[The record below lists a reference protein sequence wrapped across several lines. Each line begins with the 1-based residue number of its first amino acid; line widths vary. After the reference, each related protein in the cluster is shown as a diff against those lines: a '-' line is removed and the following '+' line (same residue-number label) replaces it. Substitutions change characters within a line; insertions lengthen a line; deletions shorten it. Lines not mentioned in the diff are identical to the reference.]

1 VNVASGKK
9 GLALGTRWPRKKTS
23 AKALRGGKQKDG
35 ESGVGETKLKKK
47 NLGEKVWSWRF

>member
-1 VNVASGKK
+1 VATEKNICK
-9 GLALGTRWPRKKTS
+9 GTK
-23 AKALRGGKQKDG
+23 GGKQKDG